1 MGGVHK
7 VYLLIPDEFP
17 GSFLTD
23 SLASGFVSCDS
34 GGTIPLLKEISMN
47 VVRTPLGGARARAVT
62 ALLLAASLAACAPDE
77 ATEETAGET
86 AVSLGELD
94 AVLAELG
101 GKPTADLSRGQ
112 RWRLISSVGAGL
124 PPSNFE
130 AANLPEAGSRG
141 AGLIEAY
148 CTRCHWLPTPQ
159 MHAAREWPVLIRRM
173 QMRAK
178 TLSDRLGGPLT
189 EGLMGEYVLAGM
201 ATAAVPSE
209 ENLQVILEYLQ
220 AYALPVAQE
229 GELGETEE
237 DAFYRQRCSA
247 CHEVPSP
254 AAHTASEWPE
264 VVGRMRANAAL
275 MDVFPLDEEESARIS
290 AYLQSRS

>member
-1 MGGVHK
+1 
-7 VYLLIPDEFP
+7 
-17 GSFLTD
+17 
-23 SLASGFVSCDS
+23 
-34 GGTIPLLKEISMN
+34 MN
-47 VVRTPLGGARARAVT
+47 VVRTPPGGARARAAR
-62 ALLLAASLAACAPDE
+62 ALLLVLVVSLAACTPDE
-77 ATEETAGET
+77 AAKETAGAT
-86 AVSLGELD
+86 AVSLAELD

-130 AANLPEAGSRG
+130 TADLPDAGSRG

-159 MHAAREWPVLIRRM
+159 MHAATEWPVLLRRM
-173 QMRAK
+173 HMRAR
-178 TLSDRLGGPLT
+178 TLSERLGGPLT

-209 ENLQVILEYLQ
+209 ENLQVMLEYMQ
-220 AYALPVAQE
+220 AYALPVAQA

-237 DAFYRQRCSA
+237 DAFYRQSCSA

-254 AAHTASEWPE
+254 AAHTASEWPA
-264 VVGRMRANAAL
+264 VVGKMRANAAL
-275 MDVFPLDEEESARIS
+275 MDVVPLDDEEAARIT
-290 AYLQSRS
+290 AYLQSRP

>member
-1 MGGVHK
+1 
-7 VYLLIPDEFP
+7 
-17 GSFLTD
+17 
-23 SLASGFVSCDS
+23 
-34 GGTIPLLKEISMN
+34 MN
-47 VVRTPLGGARARAVT
+47 VVRTPPGGGRARAAT
-62 ALLLAASLAACAPDE
+62 ALLLAVSLAACAPDE
-77 ATEETAGET
+77 AAEETAQEA
-86 AVSLGELD
+86 AVSLEELD

-101 GKPTADLSRGQ
+101 GKPTADLTRGQ

-130 AANLPEAGSRG
+130 AESLPDAGSRG

-159 MHAAREWPVLIRRM
+159 MHAAREWPLLLRRM
-173 QMRAK
+173 QMRAE
-178 TLSDRLGGPLT
+178 TLADRLGGPLT

-201 ATAAVPSE
+201 ATVAVPSE
-209 ENLQVILEYLQ
+209 ENLKVILEYLQ

-254 AAHTASEWPE
+254 AAHTASEWPA

-275 MDVFPLDEEESARIS
+275 MDVVPLDEEDTARIN

>member
-1 MGGVHK
+1 
-7 VYLLIPDEFP
+7 
-17 GSFLTD
+17 
-23 SLASGFVSCDS
+23 
-34 GGTIPLLKEISMN
+34 MN
-47 VVRTPLGGARARAVT
+47 VVRTPPGGARATAAT
-62 ALLLAASLAACAPDE
+62 ALWFVLAASLAACTPE

-86 AVSLGELD
+86 AVSLEELD

-124 PPSNFE
+124 PPANFE
-130 AANLPEAGSRG
+130 AADLPDPGSRG

-148 CTRCHWLPTPQ
+148 CDRCHWLPTPQ
-159 MHAAREWPVLIRRM
+159 MHAATEWPVLLRRM
-173 QMRAK
+173 QMRAQ
-178 TLSDRLGGPLT
+178 TLSERLGGPLT

-201 ATAAVPSE
+201 ATAAIPSE
-209 ENLQVILEYLQ
+209 ENLQVMLEYVQ
-220 AYALPVAQE
+220 TNALPVAQA

-254 AAHTASEWPE
+254 AAHTASEWPA

-275 MDVFPLDEEESARIS
+275 MDVVPLDEEETARIS
-290 AYLQSRS
+290 AYLQSRP